1 MFKDFKRVQK
11 VYERSKS
18 ELESQRKV
26 NNDLRNQLNQI
37 QTNTELKYQHYD
49 EIMDI
54 YGHKE
59 AVSELTELEELD
71 LFYDFDYE
79 KYPFTIRNLVLKF
92 WLNFNIHLFAKV
104 YIFNL
109 DRVLLKKLFP
119 TMNI

>member
-79 KYPFTIRNLVLKF
+79 K
-92 WLNFNIHLFAKV
+92 
-104 YIFNL
+104 
-109 DRVLLKKLFP
+109 
-119 TMNI
+119 

>member
-109 DRVLLKKLFP
+109 DKVLLKKLFP